1 MPSALETLDN
11 LLDAFRYALS
21 TDDLAELSRVNEA
34 IQPTVQA
41 AMAEMKAGDVDASAL
56 QERLLDLQ
64 ELTARA
70 SQGASKARDE
80 AARGLKEI
88 NQNRNAVNAYA
99 NVRNRGS
106 RY

>member
-1 MPSALETLDN
+1 MPSALDTLDT
-11 LLDAFRYALS
+11 LLDAFRHALS
-21 TDDLAELSRVNEA
+21 TDDLAELNRVNEA
-34 IQPTVQA
+34 VRPAVQA
-41 AMAEMKAGDVDASAL
+41 AMTEMKEGDADPGAL

-64 ELTARA
+64 TLTEKA

-80 AARGLKEI
+80 AAKGLREI

-99 NVRNRGS
+99 NLGNRGS